1 MSITRS
7 DCLDLTK
14 TNSLTIED
22 IRNVILRCYHC
33 GNKLKLHNSRE
44 YCPNCFKTI
53 VLLESK

>member
-14 TNSLTIED
+14 VNSLTLED
-22 IRNVILRCYHC
+22 IRNVILRCYNC
-33 GNKLKLHNSRE
+33 GNKLKLHNLRL

-53 VLLESK
+53 VLIEKK